1 MLKKLGF
8 GLIRLLTIPA
18 LAWACWFLMWLA
30 LLTLG
35 IIDFPEG

>member
-1 MLKKLGF
+1 MLKQIGF

-18 LAWACWFLMWLA
+18 LAWACWLVVWVVLLA
-30 LLTLG
+30 LG